1 MIRELK
7 EKPTLQGY
15 LEETL
20 FSFSEE
26 YTEFIS
32 SYLDNARDNLD
43 SFANIVENGLELTAK
58 LKQELSLKYEFWEI
72 VTKDFQQ
79 AFNRI

>member
-7 EKPTLQGY
+7 EKPSLQGY

-26 YTEFIS
+26 YSEFIS
-32 SYLDNARDNLD
+32 LYLDNARENLD
-43 SFANIVENGLELTAK
+43 NFSNLVENGVDIT
-58 LKQELSLKYEFWEI
+58 
-72 VTKDFQQ
+72 TKVK
-79 AFNRI
+79 